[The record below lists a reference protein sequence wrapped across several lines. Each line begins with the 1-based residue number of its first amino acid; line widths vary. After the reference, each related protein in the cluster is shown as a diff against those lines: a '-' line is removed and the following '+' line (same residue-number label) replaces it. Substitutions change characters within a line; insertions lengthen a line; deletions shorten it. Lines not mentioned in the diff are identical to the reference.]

1 MSVIFRYQPFVA
13 VFGNLGG
20 KVPVVDDVSSSQERV
35 VYPTTSLNGNC
46 IEFAFQI
53 DGKFNIDLIQTY
65 LAVKLKF
72 VNGRCYETYN
82 TKAGKK
88 EHKGEEAKADEETMA
103 EEEEQEA
110 PVPLVTLVNNIL
122 HSVFSNVVVFINSQ
136 QIYISNGLYAHKF
149 YLSNTFSGSSMKMW
163 DFCSARV
170 TTMKNFVMKL

>member
-1 MSVIFRYQPFVA
+1 MA

-20 KVPVVDDVSSSQERV
+20 KAPVVDDVSPSQEQD
-35 VYPTTSLNGNC
+35 VYPTTSLIGNC

-53 DGKFNIDLIQTY
+53 HGKFYIDLIQTY

-72 VNGRCYETYN
+72 VKGCCYETYN

-88 EHKGEEAKADEETMA
+88 EHKKEKAKADEETIA
-103 EEEEQEA
+103 EEEEKEA

-122 HSVFSNVVVFINSQ
+122 HSVFSNIVVSINNQ
-136 QIYISNGLYAHKF
+136 HIYISNGLYAHKF

-170 TTMKNFVMKL
+170 TTMKKFVM